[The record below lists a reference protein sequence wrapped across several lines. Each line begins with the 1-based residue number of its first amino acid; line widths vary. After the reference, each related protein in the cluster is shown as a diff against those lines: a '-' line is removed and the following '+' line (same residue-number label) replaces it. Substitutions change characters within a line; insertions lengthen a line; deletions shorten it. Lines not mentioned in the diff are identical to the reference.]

1 MVAVTALCG
10 VPAASALPAQFP
22 DLDVYPEVDPATYQV
37 LGARPSTSGW
47 AFSTPSGL
55 HCQNSLIA
63 ELGVS
68 CSASRPAMSDGIDSA
83 SVSLT
88 RPGMLTRTD
97 TAGTDGVESFPL
109 LPTGS
114 KLAAGNGVECAV
126 ISDDALACLARRPD
140 SWPPDTPDPP
150 DRHYGEHGFVV
161 APGHSWA
168 F

>member
-1 MVAVTALCG
+1 MVVLAALCG
-10 VPAASALPAQFP
+10 IPAASAAPAQFP
-22 DLDVYPEVDPATYQV
+22 DLDGYPEVDPSVYQV

-47 AFSTPSGL
+47 AFRTLSGL
-55 HCQNSLIA
+55 QCQTSLIA

-68 CSASRPAMSDGIDSA
+68 CSAAVPGVSDGVDSA

-88 RPGMLTRTD
+88 QPGVLTRTD
-97 TAGTDGVESFPL
+97 TADIDSGEPFPL

-126 ISDDALACLARRPD
+126 IHDHALACLARKPGT
-140 SWPPDTPDPP
+140 WPADTPDPP

-161 APGHSWA
+161 APGGSWT